1 MQLGIYSI
9 FDWLMVKKKWL
20 MLVGDGLNQTWIKSF
35 GDKIN
40 KSCYDFSEKKEVMAM
55 IKEALDQ
62 VINITSSIH
71 RGL

>member
-1 MQLGIYSI
+1 
-9 FDWLMVKKKWL
+9 

-35 GDKIN
+35 GDEIN

-62 VINITSSIH
+62 VINITSSLH